1 MEVQEHI
8 ELIEIKMIFKRK
20 HWRNVLMKF
29 ESNILPLSE
38 LIEEISIREKTKHQT
53 LRGMKN
59 KRYKFILH
67 PITNS
72 LRVLPVSS
80 INNGIDRM
88 YSQRKNRMRH
98 NRNVNYTCLEYWY
111 KRLLLHN
118 KSIKRKDW
126 MRLK

>member
-1 MEVQEHI
+1 
-8 ELIEIKMIFKRK
+8 
-20 HWRNVLMKF
+20 MKF
-29 ESNILPLSE
+29 ESNIFPLSE

-67 PITNS
+67 SITNS

-80 INNGIDRM
+80 INNGLDRM

-98 NRNVNYTCLEYWY
+98 NMDMNYTCLEYRY
-111 KRLLLHN
+111 RRLSLHN